1 MILSTKKRRTSTKSV
16 PIYQLQV
23 LDNGNFINDLQSN
36 EVNNNNK
43 VINSSENSNI
53 PIHLTNNDNNYDLN
67 DNRKINSIKNVPTY
81 QVQIKDND
89 NTINDLQSNND
100 INNMDDNNVFNN
112 SNTSIQSKGNHKTNI
127 ITGNGYKNLTKS
139 VPISYSDE
147 NNNDDK
153 INNKSSI
160 DNNSMPR
167 YIEEQY

>member
-1 MILSTKKRRTSTKSV
+1 M
-16 PIYQLQV
+16 

-43 VINSSENSNI
+43 VINSSENSNT

-67 DNRKINSIKNVPTY
+67 DNRKINSIKNVPIY
-81 QVQIKDND
+81 QLQIKDND